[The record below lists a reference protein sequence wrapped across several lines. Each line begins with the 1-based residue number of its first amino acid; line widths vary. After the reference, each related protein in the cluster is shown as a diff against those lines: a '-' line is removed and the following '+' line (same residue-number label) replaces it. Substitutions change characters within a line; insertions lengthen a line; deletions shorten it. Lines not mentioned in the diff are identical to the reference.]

1 MAHVYELVLKYCID
15 KVMAD
20 DLQRLHLRQRTQ
32 NKAKKKKQQARNELG
47 NSEQLI
53 ERTGE
58 TGGRILVISE
68 NLMENV
74 ISLPS
79 FGDCI
84 RGNSALR
91 Q

>member
-1 MAHVYELVLKYCID
+1 MIYSDCTSDSE
-15 KVMAD
+15 
-20 DLQRLHLRQRTQ
+20 
-32 NKAKKKKQQARNELG
+32 NKTKQKKTQQARNELG

-58 TGGRILVISE
+58 MGGRILVISE

>member
-1 MAHVYELVLKYCID
+1 MIYSDCTSDSE
-15 KVMAD
+15 
-20 DLQRLHLRQRTQ
+20 
-32 NKAKKKKQQARNELG
+32 NKTKQKKTQQARNELG

-53 ERTGE
+53 ELTGE
-58 TGGRILVISE
+58 MGGRILVISE